1 VNSTFEGH
9 VARFADSLNEE
20 TRTMHTE
27 IDVENP
33 GGSLKEG
40 MYAEAKI
47 ILKQRSDALTI
58 PIQALERN
66 AGGGMVLIVN
76 SNSEV
81 EERQVKLGVEGSE
94 RVEVTSG
101 LVENDRV
108 IIGSRSQ
115 FHPGERVQPKVVPQN
130 QSSEATS

>member
-1 VNSTFEGH
+1 
-9 VARFADSLNEE
+9 
-20 TRTMHTE
+20 MHTE
-27 IDVENP
+27 IDVDNA
-33 GGSLKEG
+33 GGTLKEG

-66 AGGGMVLIVN
+66 AAGGMVLIVN
-76 SNSEV
+76 SNGEV

-94 RVEVTSG
+94 QVEVTSG

-130 QSSEATS
+130 QPSEATS